1 MIGYVVRRIGLFIP
15 TILLTTVIVFALFFL
30 VPGDAALFILTGEEG
45 AGAVTEEDLQKLR
58 QELGLDRPV
67 HIQYFD
73 WLWNTLRGD
82 LGISI
87 WYREPVTDEIRDK
100 FAVTLQLSIMG
111 IIMAFVV
118 AVPMG
123 MISAVRQDTWPDYV
137 CRSLTLIGIALPT
150 FWLAILIIYFLA
162 LTSSTG
168 CLR

>member
-1 MIGYVVRRIGLFIP
+1 MKGYVLRRIGLFIP

-87 WYREPVTDEIRDK
+87 WYRQPVTDEIR
-100 FAVTLQLSIMG
+100 TSLPLPCNYPSWPSSWLLS
-111 IIMAFVV
+111 
-118 AVPMG
+118 
-123 MISAVRQDTWPDYV
+123 WP
-137 CRSLTLIGIALPT
+137 CRWA
-150 FWLAILIIYFLA
+150 
-162 LTSSTG
+162 
-168 CLR
+168 